1 MWGLGSSQG
10 MLFNLPL
17 GGQRHKQLHVPR
29 NPQQPSAITPDSDDF
44 TLIAALYND
53 GNE

>member
-1 MWGLGSSQG
+1 MY
-10 MLFNLPL
+10 
-17 GGQRHKQLHVPR
+17 HVIL
-29 NPQQPSAITPDSDDF
+29 NNASAITPDSDDF